1 MIDLRWPIRNICCSR
16 HQPAYFHRLTEA
28 LEVFRQLPSDWI
40 DRRTL
45 QDTLGVSKT
54 VAWRILR
61 QCGATDGPGGS
72 LVCRRPELIQA
83 LELLQQTGAYQHEIR
98 RRDRVEA
105 HLSDLLTTA
114 RSRHIQV
121 STQDHGIELLSTRFG
136 HLPAGI
142 DLTPGRLTIEF
153 AGIEEFLQKIGA
165 MVFALQNDYEAIVT
179 FLGSIQFEAFKP
191 DL

>member
-1 MIDLRWPIRNICCSR
+1 MPAR
-16 HQPAYFHRLTEA
+16 PAYFHRITEA

-61 QCGATDGPGGS
+61 QCGAEEGPGSS
-72 LVCRRPELIQA
+72 LVCPRGELIHA
-83 LELLQQTGAYQHEIR
+83 LEAVQRTGSYQHEIR

-105 HLSDLLTTA
+105 RLSDLLTIA

-121 STQDHGIELLSTRFG
+121 SAEDHGVELLSTRFG
-136 HLPAGI
+136 HLPPGV
-142 DLTPGRLTIEF
+142 DLTLDRLTIEF
-153 AGIEEFLQKIGA
+153 TGIEEFLQKIGA
-165 MVFALQNDYEAIVT
+165 VVFALQNDYEAVSS
-179 FLGSIQFEAFKP
+179 FLGI
-191 DL
+191 